1 MSVGAGPVPAA
12 VLAEGGAASL
22 LRQSALLAGRN
33 LRVALSVPTV
43 VGMVVSP
50 LLFYFGFLAV
60 FRKMFQAHGID
71 FGQYL
76 PPAIVVMWATFTAVS
91 AAVLLSRDRR
101 GGMVARLRSM
111 PVHGGAVV
119 TARLASD
126 GVRALISVCAVVAAA
141 HLTGFRFAT
150 GPLGAVAFVLL
161 ALAFLLVLALG
172 TGAAGLASSQPETV
186 GSTLHMPAMPLLML
200 STAFAPA
207 SSFPAW
213 VRPVVELSPV
223 SAVVDALRA
232 VADGTGVAGAVL
244 RACVWLAVL
253 LVVFSRAA
261 TRAYRRAT

>member
-1 MSVGAGPVPAA
+1 VGLTPAA
-12 VLAEGGAASL
+12 ALAEGGVAAL
-22 LRQSALLAGRN
+22 VRQSALLTGRN
-33 LRVALSVPTV
+33 LRVSLSVPAV
-43 VGMVVSP
+43 VGMIVSP

-60 FRKMFQAHGID
+60 FRKMFLAQGID
-71 FGQYL
+71 FAQYL

-101 GGMVARLRSM
+101 GGMLARLRSM
-111 PVHGGAVV
+111 PVHSGAVV
-119 TARLASD
+119 TARLATD
-126 GVRALISVCAVVAAA
+126 GVRALISICVVIAAA

-161 ALAFLLVLALG
+161 ALAFLLVLSIG
-172 TGAAGLASSQPETV
+172 TGAAGLASTQPESV
-186 GSTLHMPAMPLLML
+186 GATLHMPAMPLLML

-207 SSFPAW
+207 GSFPGW
-213 VRPVVELSPV
+213 IRPVVELSPV

-232 VADGTGVAGAVL
+232 LADGTGPAGALL

-253 LVVFSRAA
+253 LLVFSRAA